1 MPSSLAEQIWTGLDH
16 AGELYHRLI
25 LVVGRAGSGKS
36 GAIREV
42 AQRINLSVINVNLA
56 LSRSM
61 LDLSDRQRALQ
72 VPRLLDETLA
82 RTAAEPVLLDPI
94 TILFDVALQQ
104 DPLRMLQGVARH
116 RIVVAAWSG
125 VVEQGQLL
133 YAEPGHPEFRSY
145 PAQDLWIV
153 TTEHPGITVHH
164 QKERST

>member
-16 AGELYHRLI
+16 AGTLYHRLI

-36 GAIREV
+36 AAIREV
-42 AQRINLSVINVNLA
+42 AQRMDRSVINVNLA
-56 LSRSM
+56 LSRRM
-61 LDLSDRQRALQ
+61 LDLSERQRALQ
-72 VPRLLDETLA
+72 VPRLLDEALA
-82 RTAAEPVLLDPI
+82 QAGAEPVLLDPI

-104 DPLRMLQGVARH
+104 DPLRLLQGVARN

-133 YAEPGHPEFRSY
+133 YAEPGHPEFRRY

-153 TTEHPGITVHH
+153 TAEHPGLTVHH
-164 QKERST
+164 KKDRSA